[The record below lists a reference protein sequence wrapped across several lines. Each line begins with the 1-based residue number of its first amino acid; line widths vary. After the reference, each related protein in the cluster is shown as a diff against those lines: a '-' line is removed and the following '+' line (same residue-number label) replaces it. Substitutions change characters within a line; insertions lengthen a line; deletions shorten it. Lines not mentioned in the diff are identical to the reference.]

1 MSTQLSI
8 EQFKAVMPSN
18 HKGNIN
24 QELMDKIN
32 QVLSDPMMG
41 EVLRDNLMS
50 YTHVMKEGRFKIEDY
65 LSAVKYVSFKLM
77 GCTNFES
84 YIKTFPDRYQNFLNN
99 NVPTK
104 DIHCYVSAY
113 NKNKLVNLI
122 YEQTLV
128 PTHVL
133 NADVF
138 QKAINVQADLM
149 LNAKSEKVRTD
160 AANSLLN
167 HLKRPEASK
176 IELNVGLQEGGV
188 ISELREITS
197 KLAAK
202 QRQLIEGGSYS
213 AQEIAH
219 SKLTIEGESERVDE

>member
-1 MSTQLSI
+1 M
-8 EQFKAVMPSN
+8 
-18 HKGNIN
+18 
-24 QELMDKIN
+24 
-32 QVLSDPMMG
+32 
-41 EVLRDNLMS
+41 
-50 YTHVMKEGRFKIEDY
+50 
-65 LSAVKYVSFKLM
+65 
-77 GCTNFES
+77 
-84 YIKTFPDRYQNFLNN
+84 
-99 NVPTK
+99 
-104 DIHCYVSAY
+104 
-113 NKNKLVNLI
+113 
-122 YEQTLV
+122 V

-219 SKLTIEGESERVDE
+219 SKLTIDGESERVDE

>member
-32 QVLSDPMMG
+32 KVLSDPMMG

-176 IELNVGLQEGGV
+176 IELNVGLQESGV

-219 SKLTIEGESERVDE
+219 SKLTIDGESERVDE